1 MPISDEQFVSQYLK
15 HLDYHGSTTPCE
27 ETLLALHLA
36 HIYHVPFENLD
47 LLGDSFIPNL
57 DRAFLFDKIVCRN
70 RGGVC
75 YELNT
80 SFYYLLTAIG
90 FDACQISG
98 SVQPGEN
105 MFSHVATLV
114 HLEDCDY
121 IVDVGFGD
129 SYVPPIKVGTEITRV
144 NNIDYFMDYKDAET
158 ADIMRRYPGKGPE
171 RMYTIALTPRKMSD
185 YFERFRWASAKGN
198 TVFSMRPICA
208 SHTAERR
215 ITLRRGFLTI
225 EQNGQ
230 VVESRPIAPGE
241 ETEQCL
247 RDYFDLP

>member
-158 ADIMRRYPGKGPE
+158 ADIMRRHPGKEPE